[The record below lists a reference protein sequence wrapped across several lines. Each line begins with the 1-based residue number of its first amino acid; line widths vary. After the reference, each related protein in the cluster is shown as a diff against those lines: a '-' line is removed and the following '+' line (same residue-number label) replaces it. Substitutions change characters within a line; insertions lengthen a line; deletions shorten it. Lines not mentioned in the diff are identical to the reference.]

1 MQFSDLILISLVT
14 LFLTA
19 ATVWI
24 VWYGVKAVFPD
35 EVTHLQF
42 FLTFIVVIIP
52 FVILVCFG
60 SALIGYNAITASPW
74 PRLLPLKPST
84 PEFLAAAVIYIVLT
98 AWLWLRW
105 RKVIRVKEEHCDEAR
120 RIAANIGKL
129 PELLRRV

>member
-60 SALIGYNAITASPW
+60 SALISYNKITAHPW
-74 PRLLPLKPST
+74 PTLLPLKEPMQV
-84 PEFLAAAVIYIVLT
+84 FLAAAVIYIVLT
-98 AWLWLRW
+98 VWLWLRW
-105 RKVIRVKEEHCDEAR
+105 RK
-120 RIAANIGKL
+120 
-129 PELLRRV
+129 P

>member
-1 MQFSDLILISLVT
+1 MPFSDLILIGLVT

-42 FLTFIVVIIP
+42 FLTFIVVVIP

-60 SALIGYNAITASPW
+60 SALISYNKITAPPW
-74 PRLLPLKPST
+74 PTLLPLKEPMQV
-84 PEFLAAAVIYIVLT
+84 FLAAAVIYIVLT
-98 AWLWLRW
+98 VWLWLRW
-105 RKVIRVKEEHCDEAR
+105 RK
-120 RIAANIGKL
+120 
-129 PELLRRV
+129 P

>member
-1 MQFSDLILISLVT
+1 MPFSDLILVGLAT

-52 FVILVCFG
+52 FVVLLCFG
-60 SALIGYNAITASPW
+60 LVLTSYNAITAPPW
-74 PRLLPLKPST
+74 PRLLPLNEST
-84 PEFLAAAVIYIVLT
+84 PVFLAAAVIYIGLT
-98 AWLWLRW
+98 VWLWSRW
-105 RKVIRVKEEHCDEAR
+105 RK
-120 RIAANIGKL
+120 L
-129 PELLRRV
+129 

>member
-1 MQFSDLILISLVT
+1 MPFSDLILVGLAT

-52 FVILVCFG
+52 FVTLVCFG
-60 SALIGYNAITASPW
+60 SVLISYNAITAPPW

-84 PEFLAAAVIYIVLT
+84 PDFLAAAVIYIGLT
-98 AWLWLRW
+98 VWLWLRW
-105 RKVIRVKEEHCDEAR
+105 RK
-120 RIAANIGKL
+120 
-129 PELLRRV
+129 P